1 MTKVS
6 WKRIL
11 QRAGN
16 DLPSHGRPFPE
27 SPHLQI
33 PSHAPQR
40 QSRAAESPSMIAG
53 ELETELRRALQRA
66 QNAPSSEPEQPAWDP
81 IYQAREMRH
90 NPPAIPV
97 RNYAAMQA
105 KPRSNATRNILAVSL
120 SAVVVGF
127 AVQQIATNWGG
138 GGGGGGGSDEQQQS
152 QNASAVA
159 PENVKH
165 QSRLVET
172 GYAIQPLVH
181 PGNSPD
187 LGATNKDTP
196 SPVSEEKPH
205 ASNPGA
211 DAAAIFQRDM
221 EEAAKL
227 FENKQP
233 PAPDAGPA
241 PAATAAVTPA
251 PQPAQP
257 AAEAPTASVPPAK
270 VAAATTT
277 PLSELTG
284 EEEDRVLD
292 RASGLMKR
300 GDVAGARQLFEH
312 LARRG
317 SALGAFALAQSY
329 DPNYLKKVNTRGL
342 PGDQKRADYWYRRA
356 AELGTAVR

>member
-16 DLPSHGRPFPE
+16 DLPGPGRPFPE
-27 SPHLQI
+27 PPHFQSPAQV
-33 PSHAPQR
+33 PQR
-40 QSRAAESPSMIAG
+40 QNRVAESPSMIAG

-66 QNAPSSEPEQPAWDP
+66 QNAANSEPEQPAWDP
-81 IYQAREMRH
+81 IYLAREMRH

-127 AVQQIATNWGG
+127 AVQQIAINWGG

-152 QNASAVA
+152 QSASAVA
-159 PENVKH
+159 PANVK
-165 QSRLVET
+165 QQPRLVET

-187 LGATNKDTP
+187 LGSTNKDTP
-196 SPVSEEKPH
+196 SLVGEEQPH
-205 ASNPGA
+205 ASNPGS

-227 FENKQP
+227 FQNKQP
-233 PAPDAGPA
+233 PAPA
-241 PAATAAVTPA
+241 AAVAPTPA
-251 PQPAQP
+251 PQPARP
-257 AAEAPTASVPPAK
+257 AALEAPTASVPPAK
-270 VAAATTT
+270 VAAATAA
-277 PLSELTG
+277 PSSDLTG
-284 EEEDRVLD
+284 EEEDRLLD

-300 GDVAGARQLFEH
+300 GDVTGARLLFEH

-317 SALGAFALAQSY
+317 SALGAFALAQSF
-329 DPNYLKKVNTRGL
+329 DPSYLKKMYIRGL
-342 PGDQKRADYWYRRA
+342 LGDQKRADYWYRRA